1 MTTIELMAK
10 LDRCQG
16 GTIHQYAKEY
26 ECSVS
31 SILAVSKE
39 KIEYINNMLET
50 SKDVEKFLAIAKKYY
65 KRDVSI
71 NDTCKMLLKIET
83 NREHI

>member
-1 MTTIELMAK
+1 MTTIELLIK
-10 LDRCQG
+10 LDNCQG

-26 ECSVS
+26 GCSAS
-31 SILAVSKE
+31 SLLSISKE

-50 SKDVEKFLAIAKKYY
+50 GKDVEKFLAIAKEYY
-65 KRDVSI
+65 RRDVSI

-83 NREHI
+83 TRELA